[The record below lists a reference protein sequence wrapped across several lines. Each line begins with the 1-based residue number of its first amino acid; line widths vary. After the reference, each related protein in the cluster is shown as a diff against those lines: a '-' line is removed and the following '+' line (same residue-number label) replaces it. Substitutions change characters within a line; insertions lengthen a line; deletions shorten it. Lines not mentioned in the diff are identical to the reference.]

1 MTFQLIQAEH
11 HRQENEGLR
20 YSQIR
25 DISIDGNKQN
35 NTAGFGIRVWGCW
48 WNWENVVVQNCVNDG
63 IWTEFSTIES
73 PTINNFIDQLLE
85 SRFTNIK
92 TVFNDGNGWTYHGPH
107 DSIVDNYVAVKNANY
122 AFYQEAPIVAEN
134 FNCWL
139 NGNGIYVGDA
149 MNGHDIVNDAGSVGI
164 EFKEGIGSCKITN
177 LRVGNGE
184 IGAIIRGDG
193 HIISGDISGS
203 NISVIIDKLSR
214 SILNISGMAIETSTC
229 YFDVISETTANNITA
244 LINIPNTIPL
254 KKGNFRSD
262 DYIAINTS
270 GTSNQNLFQF
280 NEGTL
285 KAGGWTFTLPHA
297 NGTILT
303 DEVAPTSTKRGGIKQ
318 QTNIPDLTVA
328 PTMTDF
334 NNLLAKLRNAGVLS
348 STK

>member
-1 MTFQLIQAEH
+1 MVKLV
-11 HRQENEGLR
+11 R
-20 YSQIR
+20 
-25 DISIDGNKQN
+25 
-35 NTAGFGIRVWGCW
+35 
-48 WNWENVVVQNCVNDG
+48 
-63 IWTEFSTIES
+63 
-73 PTINNFIDQLLE
+73 LL
-85 SRFTNIK
+85 
-92 TVFNDGNGWTYHGPH
+92 GGWAY
-107 DSIVDNYVAVKNANY
+107 
-122 AFYQEAPIVAEN
+122 
-134 FNCWL
+134 
-139 NGNGIYVGDA
+139 
-149 MNGHDIVNDAGSVGI
+149 
-164 EFKEGIGSCKITN
+164 N
-177 LRVGNGE
+177 LW
-184 IGAIIRGDG
+184 
-193 HIISGDISGS
+193 DISGS

-318 QTNIPDLTVA
+318 QKYLPI
-328 PTMTDF
+328 
-334 NNLLAKLRNAGVLS
+334 
-348 STK
+348 